1 MEQLSEY
8 IKPEL
13 LVVAAVLFVLR
24 KALQKT
30 ALIKEKYIPL
40 WVGGAGIIICSVY
53 VFAVCDCRSG
63 GNIAMAFFTSITQGI
78 LVAGLSAYAGQL
90 GKKLHKK
97 D

>member
-1 MEQLSEY
+1 MEQLMEY

-13 LVVAAVLFVLR
+13 LVVAVVLFLIR

-63 GNIAMAFFTSITQGI
+63 GNIAMALFTSITQGI

-90 GKKLHKK
+90 DEKMHRKK
-97 D
+97 